1 MDLIRLSPDRDM
13 YRSGLVKPR
22 NTMTEN
28 STTENNST
36 TESLFSHPA
45 ETEVDATSKNDS
57 AAPVAMPVFSHL
69 GK

>member
-1 MDLIRLSPDRDM
+1 
-13 YRSGLVKPR
+13 
-22 NTMTEN
+22 MTEN
-28 STTENNST
+28 STTEANST